1 MKNQF
6 LLETLADIS
15 FIAGENIFFTG
26 DSRNDVLQFIL
37 WARKF
42 RTLHSKTNWDEV
54 NYLLTI
60 QDYTLKMINQTSK
73 D

>member
-6 LLETLADIS
+6 LLEILADIS
-15 FIAGENIFFTG
+15 FIAGENNYFTG
-26 DSRNDVLQFIL
+26 DSRNDVSQFIL
-37 WARKF
+37 WAKKF
-42 RTLHSKTNWDEV
+42 QTLHSKTNWDEV

-60 QDYTLKMINQTSK
+60 QEYTLKMINQTPK